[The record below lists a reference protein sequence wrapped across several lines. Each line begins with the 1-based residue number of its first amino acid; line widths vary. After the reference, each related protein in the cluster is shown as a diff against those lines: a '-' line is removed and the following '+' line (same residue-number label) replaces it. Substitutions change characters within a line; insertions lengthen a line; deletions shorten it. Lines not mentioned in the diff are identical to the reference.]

1 MLYEKSRVSKY
12 ERKDRP
18 GKVKTQIN
26 LGLNSEFKKDNEVV
40 VIYLDNFE
48 DMEKK
53 NKILICNKFL
63 SMIKM
68 DEKYKINYS
77 LGQKNF

>member
-1 MLYEKSRVSKY
+1 M
-12 ERKDRP
+12 
-18 GKVKTQIN
+18 GKLKTQIN